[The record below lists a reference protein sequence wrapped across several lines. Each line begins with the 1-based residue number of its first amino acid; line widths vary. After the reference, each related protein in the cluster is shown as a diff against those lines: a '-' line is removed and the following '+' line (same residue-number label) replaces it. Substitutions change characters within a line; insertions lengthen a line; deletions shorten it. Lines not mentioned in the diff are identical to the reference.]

1 MRIILMLV
9 TKSMMG
15 MKMLGSPNIS
25 MIMYCEI
32 SAPQLPIQLVA
43 MASGLLM
50 IFWSSAPV
58 NKWETSDRMMKEDT
72 RHNTTPTMKRMFSL
86 RVMSISSP

>member
-1 MRIILMLV
+1 MLV

-32 SAPQLPIQLVA
+32 SAPQFPIQLVA
-43 MASGLLM
+43 ITSGLLI

-86 RVMSISSP
+86 RVMPISSP